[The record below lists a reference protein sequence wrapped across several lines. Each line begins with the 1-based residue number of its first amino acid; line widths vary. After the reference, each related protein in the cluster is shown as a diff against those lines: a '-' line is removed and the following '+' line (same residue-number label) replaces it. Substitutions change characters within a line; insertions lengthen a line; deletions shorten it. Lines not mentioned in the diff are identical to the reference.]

1 MSPFLLFLNFVL
13 IKHILIYFVKAEHLL
28 YICMPFDEK
37 YT

>member
-13 IKHILIYFVKAEHLL
+13 IKHILIYFVKEKYLL